1 MKFVLSRKGFDS
13 QYGGIPSPIL
23 PDGRLV
29 PLPIPSRHDKQTF
42 SDLAFED
49 IDMGKLLGDLSGG
62 RVQSSDT
69 IHHDPWL
76 MPSSSN
82 SIPGW
87 RPSLGQ
93 TGSAQSHLAKSE
105 VGAGDT
111 FLFFGWFRRVEE
123 VAGKYRYIK
132 SEPQLHVIFGWLEVD
147 EVLSVVSDRQGSLDR
162 HPWVSA
168 HPHVLSPE
176 HYDDPKNTIYVGKSR
191 SELGSSLEPGGGYL
205 RRFDPMLQLTAPGKT
220 RSIWS
225 LPEWF
230 HPGNGRTPMSYHA
243 SEDRWTR
250 DQHRVLLRSVAK
262 GQEFVVDGAEYPEM
276 SEWASAIIRAG
287 RA

>member
-1 MKFVLSRKGFDS
+1 MLGDPDPGGDVHHREAALDHLLHRLGPELIRVLLAVAHKHLGHCHELWR
-13 QYGGIPSPIL
+13 
-23 PDGRLV
+23 PDVYERLV
-29 PLPIPSRHDKQTF
+29 GP
-42 SDLAFED
+42 
-49 IDMGKLLGDLSGG
+49 
-62 RVQSSDT
+62 
-69 IHHDPWL
+69 
-76 MPSSSN
+76 N